1 MNRAAE
7 RQPPHYSRIVALL
20 PPVLTQILRN
30 RPELAGAPSVDML
43 ERLLD
48 QPELAIPVLLDL
60 DADCHVVS
68 QAIQA
73 AGGATTREAL
83 AGLLHDPLDR
93 LGEVLDTMAGHGLI
107 TLDSGPGG
115 GGGPSGG
122 SSGGSGG
129 GSGGGPDGGIVRSRH
144 PAGLWQHP
152 FGLGRPLREFGK
164 AVTAETLKTIVR
176 TFGGQ
181 PAGRKADLVR
191 QAEELLADGAAVR
204 ARAAGLPAQA
214 RALLESMA
222 AGSPVLA
229 GTQFGYGPVPRTQP
243 VQRLADAGFV
253 IRDGWEYELPR
264 EIALAL
270 RGDGWKPALTGQPEV
285 PAGPVPESDGVDVA
299 LAAIERARALA
310 ELAAT
315 ESVAELKSGGVGVR
329 EVRRVAK
336 ALGLPEREAVL
347 WLDVVFAA
355 DLIGSEQGERLI
367 ATTLLDDWLERPA
380 GRRWRALA
388 ESWLGL
394 PQAPTHRVVGCC
406 EEHMTPL
413 PPPYEFACEAGRIR
427 RAVLQT
433 LRTLPPGMGAEADK
447 MGEAVAWRTR
457 AMAEALEA
465 AGEFVAAALREA
477 EWLGVVAG
485 GALTTLGRALLDS
498 GGALMTLGPT
508 PLDSG
513 GALTTLGRAPLGS
526 GGVDALFPAPVTTV
540 TLQNDL
546 TAVVTG
552 VPSPELAAFLD
563 LAADLESRDRA
574 SVWRFSEASVRRAL
588 DQGTDAE
595 TLLSGLDRF
604 SAKAIPQPLSYLVTD
619 TARRH
624 GTVKV
629 AAAPSVVIADDP
641 AVITELCAAKAL
653 RKLGLRRIAPTVA
666 LGTLPPGETLRLLR
680 QAGHTP
686 VGVAAD
692 GTIQAERPQRRRLP
706 VEPSPDEAGFD
717 AEAAARVMFGGPA
730 RPAPGSAEQALQDAA
745 VTGEPIVIVWRRGEH
760 YMDGLEFGPGTV
772 IGYCH
777 DCDDIHRI
785 ERAKIKK
792 AYPL

>member
-1 MNRAAE
+1 MTVVCTAGHTNRAAE

-20 PPVLTQILRN
+20 PPALTQILRN

-48 QPELAIPVLLDL
+48 RPELAIPVLLDL

-115 GGGPSGG
+115 GGG
-122 SSGGSGG
+122 SSGGSGRGPDG
-129 GSGGGPDGGIVRSRH
+129 GSDGGGPDGGIVRSRH

-164 AVTAETLKTIVR
+164 TVTAETLKTIVR

-253 IRDGWEYELPR
+253 IRDGWEYELPK

-270 RGDGWKPALTGQPEV
+270 RGDAWKPALTGQPEV
-285 PAGPVPESDGVDVA
+285 PVGPVPESDGVDVA

-329 EVRRVAK
+329 EIRRVAK

-367 ATTLLDDWLERPA
+367 ATTLVDDWLERPA

-457 AMAEALEA
+457 AMAEAPEA
-465 AGEFVAAALREA
+465 SAEFVAAALREA

-498 GGALMTLGPT
+498 G
-508 PLDSG
+508 D
-513 GALTTLGRAPLGS
+513 
-526 GGVDALFPAPVTTV
+526 VDGLFPAPVTTV

-666 LGTLPPGETLRLLR
+666 LGPLPPGETLRLLR

-686 VGVAAD
+686 VGVTAD

-792 AYPL
+792 AHPL

>member
-1 MNRAAE
+1 M
-7 RQPPHYSRIVALL
+7 ALL
-20 PPVLTQILRN
+20 PPALTQILRN
-30 RPELAGAPSVDML
+30 RPELAGVPSVDLL
-43 ERLLD
+43 ERLLKR
-48 QPELAIPVLLDL
+48 PELAIPALLDL

-68 QAIQA
+68 QAVQA
-73 AGGATTREAL
+73 AGGAATRETL
-83 AGLLHDPLDR
+83 AGLLHDPLGR
-93 LGEVLDTMAGHGLI
+93 LGEVLDTLAGHGLM
-107 TLDSGPGG
+107 TLD
-115 GGGPSGG
+115 GGP
-122 SSGGSGG
+122 
-129 GSGGGPDGGIVRSRH
+129 GGGPDGGPGDDTVRSRH

-164 AVTAETLKTIVR
+164 TVTAETLKTIVR

-204 ARAAGLPAQA
+204 ARAARLPAQA
-214 RALLESMA
+214 RAVLESMA
-222 AGSPVLA
+222 AGPPVLA
-229 GTQFGYGPVPRTQP
+229 GTQFGYGPVPRSQP
-243 VQRLADAGFV
+243 VERLVQAGFV

-270 RGDGWKPALTGQPEV
+270 RGDGSKPALTGPPHV
-285 PAGPVPESDGVDVA
+285 PAGPLPPGDGVDTA

-315 ESVAELKSGGVGVR
+315 ESVAELKAGGVGVR

-336 ALGLPEREAVL
+336 ALGLPEQEAGL
-347 WLDVVFAA
+347 WLDVAFEA

-367 ATTLLDDWLERPA
+367 ATTFLDDWLERPA
-380 GRRWRALA
+380 GRRWRVLA
-388 ESWLGL
+388 ESWLRL

-413 PPPYEFACEAGRIR
+413 PPPYGFACEAGRIR

-433 LRTLPPGMGAEADK
+433 LRTLPPGLGAEADR
-447 MGEAVAWRTR
+447 MREAVAWRTR
-457 AMAEALEA
+457 AMAEVPEA
-465 AGEFVAAALREA
+465 AGAFVAAALREA
-477 EWLGVVAG
+477 EWLGIVSG

-498 GGALMTLGPT
+498 G
-508 PLDSG
+508 DSG
-513 GALTTLGRAPLGS
+513 GARPTSGSTRLDSGETHTTPGHTLPGS
-526 GGVDALFPAPVTTV
+526 GDVDALFPAPVTTV

-574 SVWRFSEASVRRAL
+574 SVWRFSESSVRRAL
-588 DQGTDAE
+588 DQGTGAE
-595 TLLSGLDRF
+595 TLLSGLARF
-604 SAKAIPQPLSYLVTD
+604 AAKAIPQPLSYLITD

-629 AAAPSVVIADDP
+629 GAAPSVVIADDP
-641 AVITELCAAKAL
+641 AVIAELCAAKAL
-653 RKLGLRRIAPTVA
+653 RKAGLRRIAPTVA
-666 LGTLPPGETLRLLR
+666 LGPLPPGETLRLLR
-680 QAGHTP
+680 QAGHAP
-686 VGVAAD
+686 VGMAAD
-692 GTIQAERPQRRRLP
+692 GTIQAERPERRRLP
-706 VEPSPDEAGFD
+706 VEPDPGEAGFD
-717 AEAAARVMFGGPA
+717 AEAAALLMLGGPG

-745 VTGEPIVIVWRRGEH
+745 VTGEPIVIVWKRGEH
-760 YMDGLEFGPGTV
+760 YMDDLEFGPGTV

-777 DCDDIHRI
+777 DCDEVHRM

-792 AYPL
+792 AYLL

>member
-1 MNRAAE
+1 M
-7 RQPPHYSRIVALL
+7 ALL
-20 PPVLTQILRN
+20 PPALTQILRN

-48 QPELAIPVLLDL
+48 RPELAIPVLLDL

-122 SSGGSGG
+122 PSGGSGRGPDG
-129 GSGGGPDGGIVRSRH
+129 GSDGGGPDGGGPDGGGPDGGIVRSRH

-164 AVTAETLKTIVR
+164 TVTAETLKTIVR

-270 RGDGWKPALTGQPEV
+270 RGDAWKPALTGQPEV
-285 PAGPVPESDGVDVA
+285 PVGPVPESDGVDVA

-367 ATTLLDDWLERPA
+367 ATTLVDDWLERPA

-457 AMAEALEA
+457 AMAEAPEA
-465 AGEFVAAALREA
+465 SAEFVAAALREA

-498 GGALMTLGPT
+498 G
-508 PLDSG
+508 D
-513 GALTTLGRAPLGS
+513 
-526 GGVDALFPAPVTTV
+526 VDGLFPAPVTTV

-666 LGTLPPGETLRLLR
+666 LGPLPPGETLRLLR

-686 VGVAAD
+686 VGVTAD

-792 AYPL
+792 AHPL

>member
-1 MNRAAE
+1 M
-7 RQPPHYSRIVALL
+7 ALL
-20 PPVLTQILRN
+20 PPALTQILRN

-48 QPELAIPVLLDL
+48 RPELAIPVLLDL

-68 QAIQA
+68 QAVQA
-73 AGGATTREAL
+73 AGGAATREAL

-93 LGEVLDTMAGHGLI
+93 LGEVLDTMAGHGLV
-107 TLDSGPGG
+107 TLDGAPGSGPRSGPG
-115 GGGPSGG
+115 S
-122 SSGGSGG
+122 
-129 GSGGGPDGGIVRSRH
+129 GIVRSRH

-204 ARAAGLPAQA
+204 ARAASLPAQA

-243 VQRLADAGFV
+243 VQRLAEAGFV
-253 IRDGWEYELPR
+253 IRDGWECELPR

-270 RGDGWKPALTGQPEV
+270 RGDGWKPALTGQPDV
-285 PAGPVPESDGVDVA
+285 PAGPVLQSDGVDVA

-336 ALGLPEREAVL
+336 ALGLPEQEAVL
-347 WLDVVFAA
+347 WLDVVFEA
-355 DLIGSEQGERLI
+355 DLIGSEQGERLV

-388 ESWLGL
+388 EGWLGL

-433 LRTLPPGMGAEADK
+433 LRTLSPGMGAEAGK

-457 AMAEALEA
+457 AMAEAPEA

-477 EWLGVVAG
+477 EWLGIVAG
-485 GALTTLGRALLDS
+485 GALTTLGRALL
-498 GGALMTLGPT
+498 
-508 PLDSG
+508 
-513 GALTTLGRAPLGS
+513 GS
-526 GGVDALFPAPVTTV
+526 GDVDALFPAPVTTV

-588 DQGTDAE
+588 DQGTDAG

-619 TARRH
+619 TARKH

-629 AAAPSVVIADDP
+629 GAAPSVVIAEDP

-653 RKLGLRRIAPTVA
+653 RKAGLRRIAPTVA

-717 AEAAARVMFGGPA
+717 AEAATRVMFGGPD

-745 VTGEPIVIVWRRGEH
+745 VTGEPIVIVWQRGEH

-777 DCDDIHRI
+777 DCDDIHRM